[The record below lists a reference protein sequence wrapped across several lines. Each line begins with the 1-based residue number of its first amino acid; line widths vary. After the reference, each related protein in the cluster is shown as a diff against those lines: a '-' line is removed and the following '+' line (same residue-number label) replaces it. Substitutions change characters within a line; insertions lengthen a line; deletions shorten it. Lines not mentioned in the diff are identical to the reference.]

1 MAEPGPILL
10 ERRILSGSDLF
21 AGRVTEDGEVW
32 TVANVHAQLADGNW
46 SFSREEEAA
55 WERDGAVPD
64 AALVALR
71 EAIAASGFFDVPDE
85 VRPGDAVI
93 HGADHLWTARVEGRE
108 HRVALRGV
116 PEARSEAT
124 DRLAEALEDAL
135 DAANDR

>member
-21 AGRVTEDGEVW
+21 ATRVTEDGEIW
-32 TVANVHAQLADGNW
+32 TLANVHAQLTDGNW
-46 SFSREEEAA
+46 SFSREDEAA
-55 WERDGAVPD
+55 WDHDGAVPAD
-64 AALVALR
+64 ALGALR
-71 EAIAASGFFDVPDE
+71 DAIAASGFFETPDE

-108 HRVALRGV
+108 HQVALRGV

-124 DRLAEALEDAL
+124 DRLSEALEDAL
-135 DAANDR
+135 DAADN